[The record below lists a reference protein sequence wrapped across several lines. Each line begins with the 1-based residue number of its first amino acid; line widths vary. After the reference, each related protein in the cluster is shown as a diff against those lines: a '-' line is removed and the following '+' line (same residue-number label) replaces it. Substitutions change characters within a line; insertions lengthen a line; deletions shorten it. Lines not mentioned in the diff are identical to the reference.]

1 MNDKTP
7 LILLPGLLCDDA
19 LWQYQLSALGEFAA
33 PAVADL
39 TCSES
44 IAGMAAAVLAAAPP
58 RFALAGLSMGGYV
71 AFEVWRQAPGRV
83 LRLALLDTSAR
94 ADADVQRER
103 RRGLI
108 ELASLGRFKGVT
120 PQLLPLLL
128 HPANLREP
136 FIGIVTEMAE
146 RIGHDAFVRQETAI
160 LGRPD
165 SRPSLATI
173 TVPTLVICGVEDR
186 LTPPGLAEEIAA
198 GIPEAELVLIEGA
211 GHLST
216 LEQPEPVN
224 RAMIEWLTEMV

>member
-7 LILLPGLLCDDA
+7 LILLPGLLCDGA
-19 LWQYQLSALGEFAA
+19 LWQYQSSALAEFAT

-39 TCSES
+39 TGAES

-71 AFEVWRQAPGRV
+71 AFEIWRRAPDRV
-83 LRLALLDTSAR
+83 LGLAFLDTSAR
-94 ADADVQRER
+94 ADLEEQRER

-108 ELASLGRFKGVT
+108 EQAGLGRFKGVT
-120 PQLLPLLL
+120 PHLLPLLL

-136 FIGIVTEMAE
+136 FIGIVTQMAE

-173 TVPTLVICGVEDR
+173 TVPTLVICGLEDR
-186 LTPPGLAEEIAA
+186 LTPPELAEEIAD
-198 GIPEAELVLIEGA
+198 GILAAELILIEGA

-216 LEQPEPVN
+216 LEQPEAVN